1 MYDADLADM
10 EIKAQKENFDPD
22 KLTAHQLKQRKKQQ
36 AEVQEWVNSSPA
48 DSLDYASELRSIT
61 KEYKQFAFEYKKERA
76 LYSEALNK
84 LISLIYETGLH
95 KDKASFENK
104 LPKLLTTNKAEI
116 AKIYIEQMNTA
127 RGNYKGWDKIL
138 DAYKA
143 EISAIQSVIKFD
155 LTGEM
160 HQAITNKY
168 ERKIL

>member
-1 MYDADLADM
+1 MD
-10 EIKAQKENFDPD
+10 
-22 KLTAHQLKQRKKQQ
+22 
-36 AEVQEWVNSSPA
+36 VQ
-48 DSLDYASELRSIT
+48 DYAGELRSIT

-95 KDKASFENK
+95 DDKAAFENK
-104 LPKLLTTNKAEI
+104 LTKLLATDKAEI

-138 DAYKA
+138 NAYQA
-143 EISAIQSVIKFD
+143 EVSAIQSVIKYN

-168 ERKIL
+168 ERKEIL